1 MTSQPQST
9 PVIQARGLCMR
20 FGTKRVY
27 ENVDL
32 DIYQG
37 EVLAI
42 VGGSGSGKS
51 TLLRILTLLQEPS
64 AGSVRLFGLEAIGLD
79 EAKALPLRRRI
90 GVLFQGGALFG
101 GQTVLEN
108 VGMPLREHTK
118 LGREVIEDIARI
130 KLGLTGLTP
139 ADGQL
144 HPNQLSGGMRKR
156 AALARALALD
166 PELLFLDEP
175 TSGLDP
181 LTADAFDE
189 LILTL
194 KAALGPTIVLVTH
207 DMDSLWRIADR
218 VILVGDGRILAQGA
232 MQELAQSQD
241 PAVMRFFQGPRARA
255 AQATQTSL

>member
-1 MTSQPQST
+1 M
-9 PVIQARGLCMR
+9 
-20 FGTKRVY
+20 
-27 ENVDL
+27 
-32 DIYQG
+32 
-37 EVLAI
+37 
-42 VGGSGSGKS
+42 
-51 TLLRILTLLQEPS
+51 LTLLQVPT
-64 AGSVRLFGLEAIGLD
+64 AGSVRLFGTEAIGLS
-79 EAKALPLRRRI
+79 ESKALPIRRRI

-108 VGMPLREHTK
+108 VGMPLREHTR
-118 LGREVIEDIARI
+118 LHDAQIDDIARL

-139 ADGQL
+139 ADGLL
-144 HPNQLSGGMRKR
+144 HPSQLSGGMRKR

-189 LILTL
+189 LILNL

-218 VILVGDGRILAQGA
+218 VILVGNARILAQGS

-241 PAVMRFFQGPRARA
+241 PEVMRFFQGPRARA
-255 AQATQTSL
+255 AQAMQTSP